1 MKKIYILLV
10 GAMALFSACHDPEY
24 VLPTADHQGFTSL
37 TAIFTSGPFVGQE
50 MAKLNISENETS
62 DRYII
67 QVPWYYPETS
77 DNETAQYMTNVR
89 VRAELQ
95 PNCTIEPGLGILDL
109 TQDNYFTYT
118 NAQGV
123 QREICI
129 TGERVKSNK
138 CELVA
143 FNIVEPVIAGVV
155 NKNTRK
161 ISLISSDDLS
171 ACLAE
176 AQLSPHAT
184 ISPDPSIDPIN
195 YNVPMEFTVTAHNGV
210 DKTVY
215 TVVKEVPDKISKGFN
230 ANHTELLFNFDPVSN
245 LGVPN
250 YSVGVGP
257 TIAALDGQL
266 IICYGDG
273 STPIC
278 LNGLNGSKIGEIN
291 LGNAIAGSVTN
302 DEAENLLIVNH
313 ANAGETVNIYRTAST
328 KDVPTLFHSF
338 TNLSTFPMGSKMK
351 VIGDIDEDA
360 IIVIPNEG
368 ISGVSSCNEFTAIQV
383 RNSVI
388 ASVESINIANPG
400 IAWGG
405 APVNTAGIAAADIDR
420 SAGWFESMY
429 DPSYFHWIKA
439 DGSIGVKLGSD
450 SSGWGLNPNCIDTKR
465 FNNATYAALF
475 VVSHFP
481 HWGMGPQ
488 LYLFN
493 ADDPSTI
500 SGDNVWDSPAL
511 AMKNNAI
518 NWYQT
523 ADAGAASGDVVIAPS
538 ANGFK
543 MYVYYYDHNSGV
555 IGGYATDCIAD

>member
-1 MKKIYILLV
+1 M
-10 GAMALFSACHDPEY
+10 
-24 VLPTADHQGFTSL
+24 
-37 TAIFTSGPFVGQE
+37 
-50 MAKLNISENETS
+50 
-62 DRYII
+62 
-67 QVPWYYPETS
+67 
-77 DNETAQYMTNVR
+77 
-89 VRAELQ
+89 
-95 PNCTIEPGLGILDL
+95 
-109 TQDNYFTYT
+109 
-118 NAQGV
+118 
-123 QREICI
+123 
-129 TGERVKSNK
+129 
-138 CELVA
+138 
-143 FNIVEPVIAGVV
+143 EPVIAGVV

-230 ANHTELLFNFDPVSN
+230 ANHTELLLQLRPSLQLRCTQLFGRSR
-245 LGVPN
+245 PN
-250 YSVGVGP
+250 NSRFGRTVDY
-257 TIAALDGQL
+257 LL
-266 IICYGDG
+266 GDG

-278 LNGLNGSKIGEIN
+278 LTGLNGSKIGEIN

-368 ISGVSSCNEFTAIQV
+368 ISGVASCNEFTAIQV

-405 APVNTAGIAAADIDR
+405 APVNTAGIAAADIDL

-429 DPSYFHWIKA
+429 DPVISTGLRLMA
-439 DGSIGVKLGSD
+439 VLV
-450 SSGWGLNPNCIDTKR
+450 SS
-465 FNNATYAALF
+465 
-475 VVSHFP
+475 
-481 HWGMGPQ
+481 
-488 LYLFN
+488 
-493 ADDPSTI
+493 
-500 SGDNVWDSPAL
+500 
-511 AMKNNAI
+511 
-518 NWYQT
+518 
-523 ADAGAASGDVVIAPS
+523 
-538 ANGFK
+538 
-543 MYVYYYDHNSGV
+543 
-555 IGGYATDCIAD
+555 